1 MVTLSEK
8 KKIFETHQKRQ
19 LSELLG
25 KPCFDCKEGKYIKS
39 KLSRRLVDC
48 NKCSSGVSSG
58 TFKEWERN
66 RQEGTAHAIKQ
77 AKREIQ
83 ILTTEKR
90 VAIKDAN
97 ANIAKQRELIKQIK
111 ARRKSFS

>member
-58 TFKEWERN
+58 SFKEWERN

-83 ILTTEKR
+83 IQRTELKTAR
-90 VAIKDAN
+90 IN
-97 ANIAKQRELIKQIK
+97 ANIEIAKQRELIKQIK
-111 ARRKSFS
+111 ARRKSFT